1 MKAISNEN
9 MQKSI
14 SGLEGKVLASGYT
27 LFESLLL
34 ILLLTTILSFPVLAF
49 SAWKNELAVYQ
60 FFSQFEKRIYST
72 QKIAIVNQIQTG
84 FYWNSEEN
92 QIIFHVPNP
101 DKINWEVL
109 DIPDEFTLKRHASIT
124 FAARTGN
131 ESSLKAY
138 QFYWEE
144 KERTITY
151 QFQIESGRYTKRIE

>member
-27 LFESLLL
+27 LFESL
-34 ILLLTTILSFPVLAF
+34 
-49 SAWKNELAVYQ
+49 
-60 FFSQFEKRIYST
+60 
-72 QKIAIVNQIQTG
+72 VNQIQTG

-109 DIPDEFTLKRHASIT
+109 DIPDEITLKRHTSIT

-151 QFQIESGRYTKRIE
+151 QFQIGSGRYTKRIE